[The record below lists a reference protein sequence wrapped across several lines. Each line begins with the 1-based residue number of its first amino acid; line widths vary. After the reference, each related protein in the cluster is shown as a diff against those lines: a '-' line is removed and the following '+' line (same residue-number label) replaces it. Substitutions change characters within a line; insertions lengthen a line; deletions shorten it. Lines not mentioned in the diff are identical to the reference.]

1 MKTYFSAAMIVL
13 VLAVVGC
20 TPPTKTIDVTNDE
33 GKAVMELDYRD
44 FDKAAVEM
52 VQSMIASGVFKKPD
66 GSRYV
71 VTTATVLNDT
81 MQRIDTEQLTFKIEQ
96 ELMNSGMVT
105 MTSAVGGKGTMGPPS
120 RQPNEVP
127 GGKRGPDGAPDQM
140 VNQIRELR
148 DSEKA
153 DEFKP
158 GTLPGKG
165 QLIAPELSISGK
177 ILQRNVRYDNNLQQV
192 EYYFQLRVS
201 ELASG
206 TTYWQKESLIGK
218 RGSKKVVPW

>member
-1 MKTYFSAAMIVL
+1 MKTYFSAAMVVL
-13 VLAVVGC
+13 VLVFAGC
-20 TPPTKTIDVTNDE
+20 TPATKTIDVTNDE

-52 VQSMIASGVFKKPD
+52 VQSMIAAGVFKKPD

-71 VTTATVLNDT
+71 VTTAMVLNDT

-105 MTSAVGGKGTMGPPS
+105 MTSAVGG
-120 RQPNEVP
+120 R
-127 GGKRGPDGAPDQM
+127 GAPDRM
-140 VNQIRELR
+140 VNDIREVR

-153 DEFKP
+153 DEFKQ
-158 GTLPGKG
+158 GTMPGKG
-165 QLIAPELSISGK
+165 QILAPELSISGK